1 MALCSLFYVGG
12 GPPGPDAV
20 VVAVAGGR
28 VVAVVG
34 GRVEWAPVVVAVAV
48 AVGCLVGVS
57 LVELLLLL
65 SLEVLL
71 LYHWSGFNFVPA
83 MKRRICPIFR
93 SSKGGSK
100 KA

>member
-1 MALCSLFYVGG
+1 MFYVGG
-12 GPPGPDAV
+12 WPPGLDAV
-20 VVAVAGGR
+20 VVV
-28 VVAVVG
+28 VVG
-34 GRVEWAPVVVAVAV
+34 GRVELAPADVAV

-57 LVELLLLL
+57 VVELLLLL

-83 MKRRICPIFR
+83 MKRRIWPIFR